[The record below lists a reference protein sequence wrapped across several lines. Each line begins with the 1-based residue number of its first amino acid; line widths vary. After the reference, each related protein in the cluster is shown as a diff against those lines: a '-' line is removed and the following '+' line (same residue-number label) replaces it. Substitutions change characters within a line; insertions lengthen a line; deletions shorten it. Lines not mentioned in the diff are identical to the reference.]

1 MFESSRM
8 SGETFAT
15 ERLRNDPQLSFE
27 ALLLAAEQAGVTIQP
42 IQYGRARRQLG
53 LTNSPPVARRDISE
67 PVMPAVT
74 NAPETPAP
82 VDQPVVTIPRPEPIP
97 ILAAPSTPPKRKGSP
112 AFGWLLESLRA
123 EPTLSYGELQ
133 TRSTAKDYKIAPVMY
148 GRAKALLGLVPVAP
162 RGQGKNRKPT
172 KLTPQQTL
180 KQADATSA
188 DQFGHQLAR
197 VRNATDL
204 VQIIKHIDDERR
216 RLRGLLETV
225 ANTIDEALDFNNEA
239 ST

>member
-27 ALLLAAEQAGVTIQP
+27 ALRLFAEQAGVTIQP

-53 LTNSPPVARRDISE
+53 LTNSPPVAPRDISE
-67 PVMPAVT
+67 PVMPPVA
-74 NAPETPAP
+74 NAPEKTAP
-82 VDQPVVTIPRPEPIP
+82 VNQPVVMIPRPEPIP
-97 ILAAPSTPPKRKGSP
+97 IPAAPSAPPKRKGSP
-112 AFGWLLESLRA
+112 ALGWLVESLRA
-123 EPTLSYGELQ
+123 EPTLSYAELQ
-133 TRSTAKDYKIAPVMY
+133 TRSTAKDYKIAPIMY

-172 KLTPQQTL
+172 KLKPQQAL
-180 KQADATSA
+180 KQADAASA
-188 DQFGHQLAR
+188 DQFSQQLAR
-197 VRNATDL
+197 ERNVNDL

-216 RLRGLLETV
+216 RLRGLLETI
-225 ANTIDEALDFNNEA
+225 ANTIDEALDYSDEA